1 MTGPVA
7 TPRRRQ
13 HEKVGKGPL
22 LGSALV
28 HTIAIFLAWWTSAIE
43 RVVPSFVVYEIE
55 LVSPPAA
62 ELGDPTPPP
71 PEELVIETPQ
81 EVVPEP
87 REETPLPVIEDEPH
101 SVTPDRLNSVDIY
114 PLFPDHQQALTPTV
128 PFNLGG
134 R

>member
-1 MTGPVA
+1 MTAKMPPKVTGPVA

-22 LGSALV
+22 LGSVLV

-43 RVVPSFVVYEIE
+43 PRVPNFVVYEIE

-62 ELGDPTPPP
+62 ELGDPTPPA
-71 PEELVIETPQ
+71 PEELVIETPR

-87 REETPLPVIEDEPH
+87 REETPPPVIEDP
-101 SVTPDRLNSVDIY
+101 Y
-114 PLFPDHQQALTPTV
+114 PFLILYLSI
-128 PFNLGG
+128 NW
-134 R
+134 